1 MAIDKVKVLVVD
13 NHIQFRWG
21 MLEVLAREETLEVVE
36 EASDGNEAIEKA
48 KAVKPH
54 VVLMDLNMPNCD
66 GVEATR
72 RLQAELPET
81 NVLMLTVS
89 ESGTDLVDA
98 LKAGAR
104 GYLLK
109 HEKPEQ
115 IIQAK
120 HYITRGGLLISPSM
134 ITKLQKELGD
144 RQPVEERADVA
155 VHTEPATQTSPVTVQ
170 EETEP
175 VQEITEER
183 AEVVTEPP
191 PERDATIDSPPNG
204 GLWRTGIGS
213 RRGDISSSGAETRLT
228 AARVAAG
235 GCKRGYRKDHIT
247 FRRNCG
253 FEHRFPR
260 SHSFATDAG

>member
-13 NHIQFRWG
+13 DHIQFRWG

-115 IIQAK
+115 IIQAI
-120 HYITRGGLLISPSM
+120 HYLPEGGFSSLL
-134 ITKLQKELGD
+134 
-144 RQPVEERADVA
+144 R
-155 VHTEPATQTSPVTVQ
+155 
-170 EETEP
+170 
-175 VQEITEER
+175 
-183 AEVVTEPP
+183 
-191 PERDATIDSPPNG
+191 
-204 GLWRTGIGS
+204 
-213 RRGDISSSGAETRLT
+213 
-228 AARVAAG
+228 
-235 GCKRGYRKDHIT
+235 
-247 FRRNCG
+247 
-253 FEHRFPR
+253 
-260 SHSFATDAG
+260 